1 MTAILAFF
9 EVLFSIVFTAL
20 TKLVKTVVLSTA
32 LVISLFFGA
41 ILLVIHMMQR

>member
-9 EVLFSIVFTAL
+9 EVVFSIIAAAAV
-20 TKLVKTVVLSTA
+20 KLVKTIVLSTA

-41 ILLVIHMMQR
+41 ILIIIQMLR

>member
-9 EVLFSIVFTAL
+9 EVLFSIIFTAL
-20 TKLVKTVVLSTA
+20 TKLVKTIVLSTA

-41 ILLVIHMMQR
+41 ILIIIHMLR

>member
-20 TKLVKTVVLSTA
+20 TKLVKMVVLSTA
-32 LVISLFFGA
+32 LVISLFFSA
-41 ILLVIHMMQR
+41 ILIIIYMLR